1 MRVALQSD
9 QLGFAAPGGIG
20 TYVRGLGAALAARD
34 DVDLRTFH
42 ARLEDWREE
51 PWMRG
56 RPIVEVPRSVRSL
69 YPLWDAIGRPRLP
82 AAVELADVVH
92 VTNPSGIPGARRAP
106 GKALVVTVHDLAFL
120 RYPKA
125 FPPAWRALYR
135 LGLRAAARRAD
146 VIVVPSEATAGEL
159 REATR
164 IAADRIAVTPL
175 AAAPMASAAR
185 PDGGDGGDRLAGA
198 TFPDRYVL
206 AVGTIEPRKNLV
218 RLIRGYR
225 RAIAEGGFPH
235 ALVLAGPPGWR
246 ADEVLRELRPGEPG
260 RVVLVGALG
269 AADLEAAYAGADVV
283 AYPSLHEGFGLP
295 VLEAMARGVPV
306 VASST
311 SSIPEVAGDAAL
323 LVDPRSADLIGDA
336 IAQVLRDT
344 ELAARLV
351 TAGRARAATFTWEKT
366 AAATVDAYRRAL
378 A

>member
-9 QLGFAAPGGIG
+9 QLGFAAPGGIA
-20 TYVRGLGAALAARD
+20 TYVRALGAALAGRD

-56 RPIVEVPRSVRSL
+56 RPIVEVPRAVRSL

-92 VTNPSGIPGARRAP
+92 ITNPAGVPGARRAP
-106 GKALVVTVHDLAFL
+106 NKALVVTVHDLAFL

-135 LGLRAAARRAD
+135 LGLRAAVRRAD
-146 VIVVPSEATAGEL
+146 VIVVPSEATAAEL

-164 IAADRIAVTPL
+164 VAADRVAVTPL
-175 AAAPMASAAR
+175 AAAPPSSAATTDAAPR
-185 PDGGDGGDRLAGA
+185 DERLAGVS
-198 TFPDRYVL
+198 FPERYVL
-206 AVGTIEPRKNLV
+206 SVGTIEPRKNLV

-225 RAIAEGGFPH
+225 RAVADGGFPH
-235 ALVLAGPPGWR
+235 ALVLAGPSGWR
-246 ADEVLRELRPGEPG
+246 SDEVLRELRPGEPG
-260 RVVLVGALG
+260 RIVLVGALG

-311 SSIPEVAGDAAL
+311 SSIPEVAGEAAL
-323 LVDPRSADLIGDA
+323 LVDPRSAELIGDA
-336 IAQVLRDT
+336 IAQVLRDG
-344 ELAARLV
+344 ELATRLAA
-351 TAGRARAATFTWEKT
+351 AGRARAAMFTWEKT

-378 A
+378 V

>member
-9 QLGFAAPGGIG
+9 QLGFAAPGGIA
-20 TYVRGLGAALAARD
+20 TYVRALGAALAGRD

-56 RPIVEVPRSVRSL
+56 RPIVEVPRAVRSL

-92 VTNPSGIPGARRAP
+92 ITNPAGVPGARRAP
-106 GKALVVTVHDLAFL
+106 NKALVVTVHDLAFL

-135 LGLRAAARRAD
+135 LGLRAAVRRAD
-146 VIVVPSEATAGEL
+146 VIVVPSEATAAEL

-164 IAADRIAVTPL
+164 VAADRVAVTPL
-175 AAAPMASAAR
+175 AAAPPSSAATTDAAPR
-185 PDGGDGGDRLAGA
+185 DERLAGVS
-198 TFPDRYVL
+198 FPERYVL
-206 AVGTIEPRKNLV
+206 SVGTIEPRKNLV

-225 RAIAEGGFPH
+225 RAVADGGFPH
-235 ALVLAGPPGWR
+235 ALVLAGPSGWR
-246 ADEVLRELRPGEPG
+246 SDEVLRELRPGEPG
-260 RVVLVGALG
+260 RIVLVG
-269 AADLEAAYAGADVV
+269 

-311 SSIPEVAGDAAL
+311 SSIPEVAGEAAL
-323 LVDPRSADLIGDA
+323 LVDPRSAELIGDA
-336 IAQVLRDT
+336 IAQVLRDG
-344 ELAARLV
+344 ELATRLAA
-351 TAGRARAATFTWEKT
+351 AGRARAAMFTWEKT

-378 A
+378 V

>member
-1 MRVALQSD
+1 MRVALQTD
-9 QLGFAAPGGIG
+9 QLGFRAPGGIG
-20 TYVRGLGAALAARD
+20 TYVRALGTALAARD

-42 ARLEDWREE
+42 ARIEGWRDEA
-51 PWMRG
+51 WMRG
-56 RPIVEVPRSVRSL
+56 RPIVEVPRGVRSL
-69 YPLWDAIGRPRLP
+69 YPLWDTIGRPRPP
-82 AAVELADVVH
+82 AAVDLADVVH
-92 VTNPSGIPGARRAP
+92 VTNPAGVPGARRTP
-106 GKALVVTVHDLAFL
+106 GKALVVTIHDLAFL
-120 RYPKA
+120 RFPEA
-125 FPPAWRALYR
+125 FPPAWRVLYR

-146 VIVVPSEATAGEL
+146 VIVVPSEATAAEL
-159 REATR
+159 RAATGV
-164 IAADRIAVTPL
+164 AADRVAVTPL
-175 AAAPMASAAR
+175 AAAPTSSAAG
-185 PDGGDGGDRLAGA
+185 PDRGDDRLAGV
-198 TFPDRYVL
+198 TFPERYVL

-225 RAIAEGGFPH
+225 RAVAGAGLPH
-235 ALVLAGPPGWR
+235 ALVLAGPSGWR

-260 RVVLVGALG
+260 RIVLVGALG

-336 IAQVLRDT
+336 IAQVLRDPDLAT
-344 ELAARLV
+344 RLAA
-351 TAGRARAATFTWEKT
+351 AGRARAATFTWERT
-366 AAATVDAYRRAL
+366 AARTVEAYRRAL

>member
-20 TYVRGLGAALAARD
+20 TYVRALGAALAARD

-56 RPIVEVPRSVRSL
+56 RPIVEVPRRVRSL

-82 AAVELADVVH
+82 AAVDLADVVH
-92 VTNPSGIPGARRAP
+92 VTNPAGVPGARRAP
-106 GKALVVTVHDLAFL
+106 GKALVATVHDLAFL
-120 RYPKA
+120 REPQA
-125 FPPAWRALYR
+125 FPPVWRALYR
-135 LGLRAAARRAD
+135 LGLRAATRRAD
-146 VIVVPSEATAGEL
+146 VVVVPSAATAAEL
-159 REATR
+159 RDATG
-164 IAADRIAVTPL
+164 IAADRVAVTPL
-175 AAAPMASAAR
+175 AAAPPTATTAPSR
-185 PDGGDGGDRLAGA
+185 DDRLAA
-198 TFPDRYVL
+198 VTFPDRYVL

-225 RAIAEGGFPH
+225 RAVAGAGLPH
-235 ALVLAGPPGWR
+235 ALVLAGPSGWR
-246 ADEVLRELRPGEPG
+246 SEEVFRELRPGQPG

-306 VASST
+306 VASSA

-323 LVDPRSADLIGDA
+323 LVDPRSSDLIGDA
-336 IAQVLRDT
+336 IAQVLRDAD
-344 ELAARLV
+344 LAARLAA
-351 TAGRARAATFTWEKT
+351 AGRARAATFTWEKT
-366 AAATVDAYRRAL
+366 AAATVEAYRRAL